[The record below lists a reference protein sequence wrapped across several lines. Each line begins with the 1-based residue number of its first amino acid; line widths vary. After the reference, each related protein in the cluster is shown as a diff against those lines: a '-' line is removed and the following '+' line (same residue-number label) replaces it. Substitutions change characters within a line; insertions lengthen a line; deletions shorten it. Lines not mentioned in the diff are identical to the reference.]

1 MSSGGIIGGMIGIE
15 RKMRRRRKIQ
25 GEEREKSK
33 RWRGT
38 VVRRKEARGEE
49 DDEGESWV
57 SNKRQEKD
65 KMERTREKSDRKK
78 VEM

>member
-15 RKMRRRRKIQ
+15 RKTRRKIQ